1 MVILIPIRT
10 ITIMI
15 KLGSKNDYIYINLLQ
30 IYFGMRGKGE
40 P

>member
-15 KLGSKNDYIYINLLQ
+15 KLGSKNDYIYINLQ
-30 IYFGMRGKGE
+30 IYFGMRGKGK